1 MSDKDCLFCKII
13 AGEIPS
19 EKVYED
25 DATYAFK
32 DINPKAKVHVL
43 IVPRKHYANVAEL
56 AKEDPAQ
63 LAHMAEVAQKIADQE
78 LHGAFRR
85 NRRRTDRVPR
95 ARPRAYRRKA
105 RRIVH
110 ILPTAN
116 TDIGRG
122 SVPTTT
128 RTIAIPQQLD
138 PVTVLGPV
146 DEVLREVER
155 AFPDLTIIVRGNRI
169 AIMSHSSK
177 SESQAAQAEQ
187 VVADIIQAAYTAP
200 MDADTVRRMLD
211 QNVLK
216 NPVRAT
222 HPGHGRVVE
231 ELRMAGRQ
239 QSHASH
245 REETADR
252 RRPHVPGV
260 ITFALGKPVRA
271 KTAGQIAYVNAIESH
286 TITFAIGPAGTG
298 KTYLAVAKA
307 VRAFQDRQVRRI
319 ILTRPAVE
327 AGENLGFL
335 PGTLNE
341 KVDPYLRPLYDA
353 LSDMLGADQLKRY
366 MDDGTIEVAPLAY
379 MRGRTLND
387 AFVILD
393 EAQNTTEQQMKMFL
407 TRLGF
412 NTKMVITGDVTQ
424 VDLTVP
430 KSGLA
435 TIERILDGI
444 DDIAFAHLK
453 PEDVVRHALVGKI
466 VAAYDRHTAI
476 AGDHS
481 RSARAASSQPFD
493 DKNKENA

>member
-1 MSDKDCLFCKII
+1 
-13 AGEIPS
+13 
-19 EKVYED
+19 
-25 DATYAFK
+25 
-32 DINPKAKVHVL
+32 
-43 IVPRKHYANVAEL
+43 
-56 AKEDPAQ
+56 
-63 LAHMAEVAQKIADQE
+63 MA
-78 LHGAFRR
+78 
-85 NRRRTDRVPR
+85 
-95 ARPRAYRRKA
+95 
-105 RRIVH
+105 
-110 ILPTAN
+110 
-116 TDIGRG
+116 
-122 SVPTTT
+122 TTT

-155 AFPDLTIIVRGNRI
+155 AFPDLTIIVRGDRI
-169 AIMSHSSK
+169 AI
-177 SESQAAQAEQ
+177 EN
-187 VVADIIQAAYTAP
+187 IIQAAYTAP

-216 NPVRAT
+216 TSVRAT
-222 HPGHGRVVE
+222 RPGHGRVVE
-231 ELRMAGRQ
+231 ELRLADRQ
-239 QSHASH
+239 QGRASQREHA
-245 REETADR
+245 ADR
-252 RRPHVPGV
+252 RKPHVPGV

-271 KTAGQIAYVNAIESH
+271 KTAGQVAYINAIESH

-412 NTKMVITGDVTQ
+412 NTKMIITGDVTQ

-435 TIERILDGI
+435 TIERILEGI

-466 VAAYDRHTAI
+466 VAAYDRHAAI

-481 RSARAASSQPFD
+481 RHIASKTTSKQTD
-493 DKNKENA
+493 EQIERNAE

>member
-1 MSDKDCLFCKII
+1 
-13 AGEIPS
+13 
-19 EKVYED
+19 
-25 DATYAFK
+25 
-32 DINPKAKVHVL
+32 
-43 IVPRKHYANVAEL
+43 
-56 AKEDPAQ
+56 
-63 LAHMAEVAQKIADQE
+63 MA
-78 LHGAFRR
+78 
-85 NRRRTDRVPR
+85 
-95 ARPRAYRRKA
+95 
-105 RRIVH
+105 
-110 ILPTAN
+110 
-116 TDIGRG
+116 
-122 SVPTTT
+122 TTT
-128 RTIAIPQQLD
+128 RTITIPQQLD
-138 PVTVLGPV
+138 PVTVLGPI

-169 AIMSHSSK
+169 AIMSRSK
-177 SESQAAQAEQ
+177 QSEAQAAQAED
-187 VVADIIQAAYTAP
+187 VLADIIQAAYTAP

-216 NPVRAT
+216 NPVRQS

-231 ELRMAGRQ
+231 ELRLQEHAQGMAVNRDE
-239 QSHASH
+239 S
-245 REETADR
+245 ADR
-252 RRPHVPGV
+252 RKPHVPGV

-353 LSDMLGADQLKRY
+353 LSDMLGADQLRRY
-366 MDDGTIEVAPLAY
+366 MDDGAIEVAPLAY

-412 NTKMVITGDVTQ
+412 NTKMIITGDVTQ

-430 KSGLA
+430 RSGLA
-435 TIERILDGI
+435 TIERILNGI
-444 DDIAFAHLK
+444 DGIAFAHLQ

-466 VAAYDRHTAI
+466 VAAYDRHAAI

-481 RSARAASSQPFD
+481 RQGRKRRNEIETTERNEYADER
-493 DKNKENA
+493 

>member
-1 MSDKDCLFCKII
+1 
-13 AGEIPS
+13 
-19 EKVYED
+19 
-25 DATYAFK
+25 
-32 DINPKAKVHVL
+32 
-43 IVPRKHYANVAEL
+43 
-56 AKEDPAQ
+56 
-63 LAHMAEVAQKIADQE
+63 MA
-78 LHGAFRR
+78 
-85 NRRRTDRVPR
+85 
-95 ARPRAYRRKA
+95 
-105 RRIVH
+105 
-110 ILPTAN
+110 
-116 TDIGRG
+116 
-122 SVPTTT
+122 TTT
-128 RTIAIPQQLD
+128 RTITIPRQLD
-138 PVTVLGPV
+138 PVTVLGPI

-155 AFPDLTIIVRGNRI
+155 AFPDLTIIVRGDRI
-169 AIMSHSSK
+169 AIMSRSK
-177 SESQAAQAEQ
+177 QSEAQAAQAED
-187 VVADIIQAAYTAP
+187 VLADIIQAAYTAP

-216 NPVRAT
+216 NSVRQS

-231 ELRMAGRQ
+231 ELRLQKHVQGAAIARD
-239 QSHASH
+239 
-245 REETADR
+245 ETADR
-252 RRPHVPGV
+252 RKPHVPGV

-366 MDDGTIEVAPLAY
+366 MDDGAIEVAPLAY

-412 NTKMVITGDVTQ
+412 NTKMIITGDVTQ

-444 DDIAFAHLK
+444 DDIAFAHLQ

-466 VAAYDRHTAI
+466 VAAYDRHAAI

-481 RSARAASSQPFD
+481 RQGRGHGNEIETTERNEHADER
-493 DKNKENA
+493 

>member
-1 MSDKDCLFCKII
+1 M
-13 AGEIPS
+13 
-19 EKVYED
+19 
-25 DATYAFK
+25 
-32 DINPKAKVHVL
+32 
-43 IVPRKHYANVAEL
+43 
-56 AKEDPAQ
+56 
-63 LAHMAEVAQKIADQE
+63 
-78 LHGAFRR
+78 
-85 NRRRTDRVPR
+85 
-95 ARPRAYRRKA
+95 
-105 RRIVH
+105 
-110 ILPTAN
+110 
-116 TDIGRG
+116 
-122 SVPTTT
+122 PTTT

-307 VRAFQDRQVRRI
+307 VRAFQDRQGRRI

-353 LSDMLGADQLKRY
+353 LYEMLGVEKVARLLEK
-366 MDDGTIEVAPLAY
+366 TVIEIAPLAY

-393 EAQNTTEQQMKMFL
+393 EAQNTSIEQMKMFL

-412 NTKMVITGDVTQ
+412 GSTAVITGDMTQ
-424 VDLTVP
+424 IDLP
-430 KSGLA
+430 KHQKSGLKDA
-435 TIERILDGI
+435 VEVLRGVDGVHI
-444 DDIAFAHLK
+444 TFF
-453 PEDVVRHALVGKI
+453 ESRDVVRHPLVARI
-466 VAAYDRHTAI
+466 VNAYE
-476 AGDHS
+476 
-481 RSARAASSQPFD
+481 ARDARDAASG
-493 DKNKENA
+493 AA

>member
-1 MSDKDCLFCKII
+1 MASSIIELYVDVPADRQANIFGQFDEHLKLIERTLNVTMIFRDGSLKIL
-13 AGEIPS
+13 GSQEG
-19 EKVYED
+19 
-25 DATYAFK
+25 ATQA
-32 DINPKAKVHVL
+32 
-43 IVPRKHYANVAEL
+43 
-56 AKEDPAQ
+56 
-63 LAHMAEVAQKIADQE
+63 
-78 LHGAFRR
+78 
-85 NRRRTDRVPR
+85 R
-95 ARPRAYRRKA
+95 A
-105 RRIVH
+105 I
-110 ILPTAN
+110 
-116 TDIGRG
+116 
-122 SVPTTT
+122 
-128 RTIAIPQQLD
+128 
-138 PVTVLGPV
+138 
-146 DEVLREVER
+146 
-155 AFPDLTIIVRGNRI
+155 
-169 AIMSHSSK
+169 
-177 SESQAAQAEQ
+177 
-187 VVADIIQAAYTAP
+187 
-200 MDADTVRRMLD
+200 
-211 QNVLK
+211 
-216 NPVRAT
+216 
-222 HPGHGRVVE
+222 VE
-231 ELRMAGRQ
+231 ELNTLAGR
-239 QSHASH
+239 
-245 REETADR
+245 
-252 RRPHVPGV
+252 G
-260 ITFALGKPVRA
+260 
-271 KTAGQIAYVNAIESH
+271 N
-286 TITFAIGPAGTG
+286 TITQQNVNYALSLAMEKIGSVMEEIDKDFICNTIQGRPIKPKTLGQKDYVEQIRKKMIVFGVGPAGTG

-435 TIERILDGI
+435 TIEHILDGI

>member
-1 MSDKDCLFCKII
+1 M
-13 AGEIPS
+13 
-19 EKVYED
+19 
-25 DATYAFK
+25 
-32 DINPKAKVHVL
+32 
-43 IVPRKHYANVAEL
+43 
-56 AKEDPAQ
+56 
-63 LAHMAEVAQKIADQE
+63 
-78 LHGAFRR
+78 
-85 NRRRTDRVPR
+85 
-95 ARPRAYRRKA
+95 
-105 RRIVH
+105 
-110 ILPTAN
+110 
-116 TDIGRG
+116 
-122 SVPTTT
+122 PTTT

-335 PGTLNE
+335 PGTLN
-341 KVDPYLRPLYDA
+341 
-353 LSDMLGADQLKRY
+353 
-366 MDDGTIEVAPLAY
+366 
-379 MRGRTLND
+379 D

>member
-1 MSDKDCLFCKII
+1 M
-13 AGEIPS
+13 
-19 EKVYED
+19 
-25 DATYAFK
+25 
-32 DINPKAKVHVL
+32 
-43 IVPRKHYANVAEL
+43 
-56 AKEDPAQ
+56 
-63 LAHMAEVAQKIADQE
+63 
-78 LHGAFRR
+78 
-85 NRRRTDRVPR
+85 
-95 ARPRAYRRKA
+95 
-105 RRIVH
+105 
-110 ILPTAN
+110 
-116 TDIGRG
+116 
-122 SVPTTT
+122 PTTT

-260 ITFALGKPVRA
+260 
-271 KTAGQIAYVNAIESH
+271 
-286 TITFAIGPAGTG
+286 ITFAIGPAGTG

-435 TIERILDGI
+435 TIEHILDGI
-444 DDIAFAHLK
+444 DGIAFAHLK

>member
-1 MSDKDCLFCKII
+1 M
-13 AGEIPS
+13 
-19 EKVYED
+19 
-25 DATYAFK
+25 
-32 DINPKAKVHVL
+32 
-43 IVPRKHYANVAEL
+43 
-56 AKEDPAQ
+56 
-63 LAHMAEVAQKIADQE
+63 
-78 LHGAFRR
+78 
-85 NRRRTDRVPR
+85 
-95 ARPRAYRRKA
+95 
-105 RRIVH
+105 
-110 ILPTAN
+110 
-116 TDIGRG
+116 
-122 SVPTTT
+122 PTTT

-155 AFPDLTIIVRGNRI
+155 AVPDLTIIVRGNRI

-444 DDIAFAHLK
+444 DDIAFCTLTSQ
-453 PEDVVRHALVGKI
+453 DVVRHRLVGRI
-466 VAAYDRHTAI
+466 VAAYDEFE
-476 AGDHS
+476 S
-481 RSARAASSQPFD
+481 L
-493 DKNKENA
+493 NANRQHRGGA

>member
-1 MSDKDCLFCKII
+1 M
-13 AGEIPS
+13 
-19 EKVYED
+19 
-25 DATYAFK
+25 
-32 DINPKAKVHVL
+32 
-43 IVPRKHYANVAEL
+43 
-56 AKEDPAQ
+56 
-63 LAHMAEVAQKIADQE
+63 
-78 LHGAFRR
+78 
-85 NRRRTDRVPR
+85 
-95 ARPRAYRRKA
+95 
-105 RRIVH
+105 
-110 ILPTAN
+110 
-116 TDIGRG
+116 
-122 SVPTTT
+122 
-128 RTIAIPQQLD
+128 
-138 PVTVLGPV
+138 LGPV

-155 AFPDLTIIVRGNRI
+155 AFPDLTIIVRGDRI
-169 AIMSHSSK
+169 AIMSRSNK
-177 SESQAAQAEQ
+177 SESQAAQAEH
-187 VVADIIQAAYTAP
+187 VIENIIQAAYTAP

-216 NPVRAT
+216 TSVRAT
-222 HPGHGRVVE
+222 RPGHGRVVE
-231 ELRMAGRQ
+231 ELRLADRQ
-239 QSHASH
+239 QGRASQREHA
-245 REETADR
+245 ADR
-252 RRPHVPGV
+252 RKPHVPGV

-271 KTAGQIAYVNAIESH
+271 KTAGQVAYINAIESH

-412 NTKMVITGDVTQ
+412 NTKMIITGDVTQ

-435 TIERILDGI
+435 TIERILEGI

-466 VAAYDRHTAI
+466 VAAYDRHAAI

-481 RSARAASSQPFD
+481 RHVASKTTSKQTD
-493 DKNKENA
+493 EQIERNAE

>member
-1 MSDKDCLFCKII
+1 M
-13 AGEIPS
+13 
-19 EKVYED
+19 
-25 DATYAFK
+25 
-32 DINPKAKVHVL
+32 
-43 IVPRKHYANVAEL
+43 
-56 AKEDPAQ
+56 
-63 LAHMAEVAQKIADQE
+63 
-78 LHGAFRR
+78 
-85 NRRRTDRVPR
+85 
-95 ARPRAYRRKA
+95 
-105 RRIVH
+105 
-110 ILPTAN
+110 
-116 TDIGRG
+116 
-122 SVPTTT
+122 PTTT

-424 VDLTVP
+424 IDLP
-430 KSGLA
+430 ADKMSGLKQA
-435 TIERILDGI
+435 VRVLKDVEGI
-444 DDIAFAHLK
+444 GICELTDQ
-453 PEDVVRHALVGKI
+453 DVVRHVMVQRIIKAYADYE
-466 VAAYDRHTAI
+466 AARNEK
-476 AGDHS
+476 
-481 RSARAASSQPFD
+481 R
-493 DKNKENA
+493 KK

>member
-1 MSDKDCLFCKII
+1 
-13 AGEIPS
+13 
-19 EKVYED
+19 
-25 DATYAFK
+25 
-32 DINPKAKVHVL
+32 
-43 IVPRKHYANVAEL
+43 
-56 AKEDPAQ
+56 
-63 LAHMAEVAQKIADQE
+63 MA
-78 LHGAFRR
+78 
-85 NRRRTDRVPR
+85 
-95 ARPRAYRRKA
+95 
-105 RRIVH
+105 
-110 ILPTAN
+110 
-116 TDIGRG
+116 
-122 SVPTTT
+122 TTT
-128 RTIAIPQQLD
+128 RTITIPRQLD
-138 PVTVLGPV
+138 PVTVLGPI

-155 AFPDLTIIVRGNRI
+155 AFPDLTIIVRGDRI
-169 AIMSHSSK
+169 AIMSRSK
-177 SESQAAQAEQ
+177 QSEAQAAQAED
-187 VVADIIQAAYTAP
+187 VLADIIQAAYTAP

-216 NPVRAT
+216 NSVRQS

-231 ELRMAGRQ
+231 ELRLQ
-239 QSHASH
+239 KHAQGAAIA
-245 REETADR
+245 RDETADR
-252 RRPHVPGV
+252 RKPHVPGV

-366 MDDGTIEVAPLAY
+366 MDDGAIEVAPFAY

-412 NTKMVITGDVTQ
+412 NTKMIITGDVTQ

-444 DDIAFAHLK
+444 DDIAFAHLQ

-466 VAAYDRHTAI
+466 VAAYARQAAI
-476 AGDHS
+476 AGDHIFYKQKPANEIETTE
-481 RSARAASSQPFD
+481 RNEHADER
-493 DKNKENA
+493 